1 MTYLQNC
8 TMRIPAISKNVKFAV
23 AIAVVAL
30 LAFSLGNIELAKD
43 VNSAGQPS
51 SQESSSPNPNAS
63 AKPSKKAT
71 PTPSMTPTA
80 IPSKAPTKKSST
92 KTIPTDSNEG
102 TNAGG
107 AEKVGIKSTD
117 VETLEGMITDIDS
130 YIAAVK
136 GGNET
141 LATQLCSSLNADYN
155 QALKLIKTTSSI
167 VKVEQLLSNSKEV
180 MYAAVSDCATGLSKG
195 NDTLINQSLTEFASA
210 SKFLKAL
217 VKLNG

>member
-1 MTYLQNC
+1 MTYLQNY
-8 TMRIPAISKNVKFAV
+8 TMRIRGISKNVKFVLAIIAV
-23 AIAVVAL
+23 AV
-30 LAFSLGNIELAKD
+30 LAFSIGNIELAKD
-43 VNSAGQPS
+43 VNTAAQPS
-51 SQESSSPNPNAS
+51 TQETASPNPNGL

-71 PTPSMTPTA
+71 PTPSITATA

-92 KTIPTDSNEG
+92 KTIPTDGNEG
-102 TNAGG
+102 ANAGG
-107 AEKVGIKSTD
+107 AEKIGIKSTD
-117 VETLEGMITDIDS
+117 LETFEGMITDIDS

-141 LATQLCSSLNADYN
+141 LATELCSSLNADYN

-180 MYAAVSDCATGLSKG
+180 MFAAVSDCATGLSRE
-195 NDTLINQSLTEFASA
+195 NETLINQSLTEFASA

>member
-1 MTYLQNC
+1 
-8 TMRIPAISKNVKFAV
+8 MRIPAISKNVKFAV

>member
-1 MTYLQNC
+1 
-8 TMRIPAISKNVKFAV
+8 MRIRGISKNVKFAV
-23 AIAVVAL
+23 AIVVVAL

-107 AEKVGIKSTD
+107 AEKVGIKTTD

-167 VKVEQLLSNSKEV
+167 VKVEQLLTNSKEV